1 MNIKA
6 LDTLEYNKIKYSLAD
21 FTISELGKEMVMNL
35 EPSTDPQRIKRQL
48 NEITEVRNILETA
61 TSIPV
66 QNLAGIDTI
75 LDKLEKDIVLSAED
89 FSHLGFFI
97 SGIQKVKDFMAS
109 KEQEAPNISNY
120 AYSMYNLEDVREE
133 INRCIYRNSI
143 NDQAS
148 SNLERIRKE
157 IYIVEGRLKNKLE
170 TTLQS
175 PHYRPYLQDNF
186 ISQKNGR
193 YVISVKS
200 QYKKK
205 IKGAIIET
213 SSTGSTVF
221 IEPAPISK
229 LRSQL
234 DGLKIEEKDE
244 IYQILYY
251 MTMLV
256 KSYIKELRINIETMT
271 YYDFIFAKGK
281 YSRSIDGREA
291 DLNLKQFTKIV
302 NGRHPLLGQD
312 AVPLNIELGKDF
324 KALVI
329 TGPNTGGKTVAL
341 KTVGLLT
348 LMIQSGL
355 HVPVNEGSNFGIYSE
370 IFVDIGDGQSIEQSL
385 STFSSHMTNIM
396 NILEVAN
403 KYALILLDELGAGT
417 DPVEGEGIAI
427 AVLERLYEQGAVI
440 LATSHYAKVKNFAAD
455 HSGFENGRMEF
466 DIKTLKPLYQLTVGK
481 AGESNAFLIA
491 LQLGVDHRLI
501 ERAHK
506 ITYEEECH
514 YASIKSTAERRNTY
528 KRAKKQK
535 TSVISIKENHGKKV
549 ELAIGD
555 MVKVPYLNE
564 QGIIFELENKQGEVG
579 VQIKGKKSYIP
590 IKRVEPYISAK
601 ELYPEDYDF
610 DIIFQSADNRKKNKI
625 MSKRH
630 VEGLEITLE

>member
-6 LDTLEYNKIKYSLAD
+6 LETLEYNKIKISLAE
-21 FTISELGKEMVMNL
+21 FAISELGKEMIMKL
-35 EPSTDPQRIKRQL
+35 KPSTDQQKIKRQL
-48 NEITEVRNILETA
+48 KEVTEVREILQTA
-61 TSIPV
+61 TSIPI
-66 QNLAGIDTI
+66 QNLAGIDSI
-75 LDKLEKDIVLSAED
+75 LDKLEKDIVLTAED

-97 SGIQKVKDFMAS
+97 GGIQKVKDFMGS
-109 KEQEAPNISNY
+109 KEFIAPQISNY
-120 AYSMYNLEDVREE
+120 AYSMYNLEDVYQE
-133 INRCIYRNSI
+133 IDRCIYRNNI
-143 NDQAS
+143 NDNAS

-157 IYIVEGRLKNKLE
+157 IYVVEGRLKSKLE
-170 TTLQS
+170 TILQS

-205 IKGAIIET
+205 IKGSIVET

-256 KSYIKELRINIETMT
+256 KSYLKELKINIETMT

-281 YSRSIDGREA
+281 YSKSISGREA
-291 DLNLKQFTKIV
+291 KLNLEQFTEII
-302 NGRHPLLGQD
+302 NGRHPLLGKD
-312 AVPLNIELGKDF
+312 AVPLNVELGKDF

-355 HVPVNEGSNFGIYSE
+355 HVPVDEGSNFGIYSE

-396 NILEVAN
+396 DILDVAN

-427 AVLERLYEQGAVI
+427 AVLERLYNQGAVV
-440 LATSHYAKVKNFAAD
+440 LATSHYAKVKNFASE

-481 AGESNAFLIA
+481 PGESNAFLIA
-491 LQLGVDHRLI
+491 LQLGVDHKLI
-501 ERAHK
+501 ERAHQ
-506 ITYEEECH
+506 ITYEEEGH
-514 YASIKSTAERRNTY
+514 YSSITSTTERRNTY

-535 TSVISIKENHGKKV
+535 TSMVSIKENHGKKI
-549 ELAIGD
+549 ELVIGD
-555 MVKVPYLNE
+555 MVKVPYLDE
-564 QGIIFELENKQGEVG
+564 QGIIFEMENDKGEVG
-579 VQIKGKKSYIP
+579 VQIKGKKTYVP
-590 IKRVEPYISAK
+590 IKRVEPYISAN
-601 ELYPEDYDF
+601 ELYPDDYDF
-610 DIIFQSADNRKKNKI
+610 DIIFQSKENRKKNKI

-630 VEGLEITLE
+630 VEGLEIKLD